1 MALLRPYKQ
10 DAEEPTPAPAKKQVP
25 HPTGAKNHPTPTR
38 KQAEAARMAAV
49 HPKLTRRQ
57 ARAADQ
63 EVERKRQAERMEAVE
78 NAPERVLMRN
88 YVDSRW
94 SILEL
99 MMGLLVLLL
108 AAMLFGSYFPT
119 VLAAVTALL
128 YVFLVAGLI
137 NFFIAWQ
144 RFKKELYARYPN
156 ASTKGLAFAMLSR
169 MMAFRRMR
177 QPKCVIKRGES
188 Y

>member
-1 MALLRPYKQ
+1 
-10 DAEEPTPAPAKKQVP
+10 
-25 HPTGAKNHPTPTR
+25 
-38 KQAEAARMAAV
+38 MAAV
-49 HPKLTRRQ
+49 HPKLTRKQLRQ
-57 ARAADQ
+57 ADQ
-63 EVERKRQAERMEAVE
+63 EVERKRQAQRIEAVE

-94 SILEL
+94 TPLEL

-108 AAMLFGSYFPT
+108 ASMLFGSYVPV

-128 YVFLVAGLI
+128 YVYLVAGLI
-137 NFFIAWQ
+137 TFFVHWQ
-144 RFKKELYARYPN
+144 RFKKELYSRHPN

-177 QPKCVIKRGES
+177 QPKCEIKRGEK